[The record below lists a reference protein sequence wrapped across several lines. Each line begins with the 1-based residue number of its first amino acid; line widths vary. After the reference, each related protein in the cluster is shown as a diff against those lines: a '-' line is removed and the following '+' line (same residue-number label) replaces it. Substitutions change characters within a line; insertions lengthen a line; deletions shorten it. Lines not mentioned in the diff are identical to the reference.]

1 MKNLVKLKIE
11 LEELR
16 ELKETENL
24 SEESY
29 NIELRRLYNNFKRL
43 KKKSLEDEL
52 YTEVKEIIIEPLSP
66 LPYQQS

>member
-1 MKNLVKLKIE
+1 MKNLVKLKIA